1 MDEHVLAA
9 IIRLNDT
16 EAFLVIV
23 ELHGALVHNAILSL
37 LWVHLN
43 PKAHDCA
50 PCGSIVDGLEGL
62 NVRLCIQRRRN
73 GLIVRP
79 NLDCAT

>member
-1 MDEHVLAA
+1 VDEHVLAA

-23 ELHGALVHNAILSL
+23 ELHGALVHNVILSL

-43 PKAHDCA
+43 PRRMMA
-50 PCGSIVDGLEGL
+50 
-62 NVRLCIQRRRN
+62 RL
-73 GLIVRP
+73 VV
-79 NLDCAT
+79 